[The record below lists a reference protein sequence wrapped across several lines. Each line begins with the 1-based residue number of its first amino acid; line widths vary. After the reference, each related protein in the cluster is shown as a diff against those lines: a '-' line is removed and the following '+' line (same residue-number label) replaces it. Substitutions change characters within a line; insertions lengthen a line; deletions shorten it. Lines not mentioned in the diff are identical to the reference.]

1 MVALRSPCEVDGP
14 SKADESSEEA
24 APRVACAPMQ
34 NTENEHVIS
43 RTFWDGVWSKDE
55 NREFWTRVAPEVV
68 HLIESH
74 PPGSHPDV
82 LDLGCGL
89 GRHAIAF
96 AQAGYRVTATDLS
109 PQAISH
115 VEEWA
120 KELGVQV
127 RTQICRF
134 TDDVFP
140 PESFD
145 IVLSINVIYH
155 GHPDQFAQAIENVR
169 RWLKPRGIFY
179 FTCPSLEDDG
189 YKNGNCIAPHTVELE
204 PGHIHFC
211 ADWDELENLLGG
223 LRVISRKKRGHHWEE
238 DGVPQFSSRWQVLVE
253 KD

>member
-1 MVALRSPCEVDGP
+1 MNMSVRD
-14 SKADESSEEA
+14 
-24 APRVACAPMQ
+24 
-34 NTENEHVIS
+34 

-55 NREFWTRVAPEVV
+55 NREFWTRVVPEVV

-74 PPGSHPDV
+74 PPEGHPDV

-96 AQAGYRVTATDLS
+96 AQAGYRVTATDFS

-115 VEEWA
+115 VDEWA
-120 KELGVQV
+120 KDLGVQV

-134 TDDVFP
+134 TDDIFP

-155 GHPDQFAQAIENVR
+155 SYLDQFAQAIGNVR

-179 FTCPSLEDDG
+179 FTCPSLEDG
-189 YKNGNCIAPHTVELE
+189 EYKKGKKIASHTVELE

-211 ADWDELENLLGG
+211 ASWDELKNLLGD

-253 KD
+253 KDQHREGR